1 MAAAA
6 WKKFPY
12 DASRYAYEGAGLKA
26 AWPELHRGDCEPFPD
41 AAFVDAAFARHPQ
54 LKSSRGAEK
63 TAEALQEAWRAYHRG
78 DFGAAVEQGSALGP
92 IGANPANKAA
102 NIYATYLE
110 SESEAKRELLLASAK
125 RATALQAVAP
135 DFPNAF
141 YLYAQALG
149 RYAQEVSIVK
159 ALAEGTGGKVK
170 ASLDKAIALAPRHAE
185 AHIALGAY
193 HAEIV
198 SKVGGTLAK
207 LTYGATRDEADQALC
222 ARPQAP
228 ARIRHRPRR
237 GGQRPRPPVRQGE
250 ARRGGGAL
258 QESRQLSRPRRD
270 AEARHGTRARGGGR
284 VASSPHRRPEKGAP
298 IVGESGT
305 RQGLRKLSRV
315 CRIWLR
321 GRLLKSHEPAATPR
335 VRGIG
340 MFIFSKPTGAD
351 AIRMDLLTN
360 ELQRKRQFAAQLREE
375 ATGPWAEDYLA
386 LAELEEAKAEVIEAQ
401 LNGMR

>member
-41 AAFVDAAFARHPQ
+41 AAFIDAIFARLPR
-54 LKSSRGAEK
+54 LKSSRDAET

-110 SESEAKRELLLASAK
+110 SESEAKRELLLASAE
-125 RATALQAVAP
+125 RAAALQALAP

-141 YLYAQALG
+141 YLHAQALG
-149 RYAQEVSIVK
+149 RYAQEVSIIK

-207 LTYGATRDEADQALC
+207 LTYGASRDEAVKHYAL
-222 ARPQAP
+222 ARKLLPESAI
-228 ARIRHRPRR
+228 ARIE
-237 GGQRPRPPVRQGE
+237 E
-250 ARRGGGAL
+250 ANGLVLMFGKSKLAEAEELYRKAANCPAL
-258 QESRQLSRPRRD
+258 DAMQKLD
-270 AEARHGTRARGGGR
+270 AEHA
-284 VASSPHRRPEKGAP
+284 
-298 IVGESGT
+298 
-305 RQGLRKLSRV
+305 
-315 CRIWLR
+315 
-321 GRLLKSHEPAATPR
+321 
-335 VRGIG
+335 
-340 MFIFSKPTGAD
+340 
-351 AIRMDLLTN
+351 
-360 ELQRKRQFAAQLREE
+360 REE
-375 ATGPWAEDYLA
+375 ADG
-386 LAELEEAKAEVIEAQ
+386 
-401 LNGMR
+401 